1 MFSRLPGVTLEITT
15 GRARNTMRS
24 VAGPVYLIGGSN
36 DCDLV
41 LGDPEIADVHSY
53 LLVTSFGVRL
63 RHLGD
68 DPEVRVNGHRVDV
81 ANIVDEDEVEIG
93 SFSFRLH
100 VDWTSSEQPLA
111 GPKSQHD
118 ATPTKKIFP

>member
-1 MFSRLPGVTLEITT
+1 MFSRPPGVTLEITT

-41 LGDPEIADVHSY
+41 LGDPEMADVHSY
-53 LLVTSFGVRL
+53 LLVTTFGVRL

-68 DPEVRVNGHRVDV
+68 NPEIRVNGLRVGV

-93 SFSFRLH
+93 TFSFRLH
-100 VDWTSSEQPLA
+100 VHWTGSEQPLA
-111 GPKSQHD
+111 SPNSQRD